1 VSRLIVV
8 DYGDNVPGEAGA
20 AALGTTYA
28 TGYLLHKKVT
38 VFQTV
43 TPGGIASLP
52 SSYASGTSLTIM
64 NRGLNAMLISPGPNQ
79 IENNPATTP
88 VALLI
93 GTNVNLTSFDPPAQT
108 PPRIWWLGN
117 PSNNSGVGNYLMD
130 DLGNIITD
138 DLGNPIQIV

>member
-52 SSYASGTSLTIM
+52 SSYASGTSLTSM
-64 NRGLNAMLISPGPNQ
+64 NRGLNVLLISPGPNQ
-79 IENNPATTP
+79 IENNPPGTP
-88 VALLI
+88 VALSI
-93 GTNVNLTSFDPPAQT
+93 GNNVNLISFDPPAQP
-108 PPRIWWLGN
+108 PPRTWWLSSPTTGGLIG
-117 PSNNSGVGNYLMD
+117 SYL
-130 DLGNIITD
+130 TD
-138 DLGNPIQIV
+138 DLGNLITDDQGNPIPLT